1 MEVDAKDVRGL
12 PLLAKPAPRQSYTP
26 TAGKPAPSS
35 HEPPRQGSQAP
46 VTRIYISGKLKGE
59 GVEEK
64 AQSKSRHSGYKTF
77 LLVFSQFA
85 CRVRPETLDI
95 ISTDKTTLPKPLA
108 TTQLAQRPIS
118 KHKNIKW
125 QPTTGSTFLQTTW
138 MVIFSEFIT
147 YF

>member
-1 MEVDAKDVRGL
+1 M
-12 PLLAKPAPRQSYTP
+12 
-26 TAGKPAPSS
+26 
-35 HEPPRQGSQAP
+35 
-46 VTRIYISGKLKGE
+46 
-59 GVEEK
+59 EEK
-64 AQSKSRHSGYKTF
+64 AQSKSGHFGYKTF

-95 ISTDKTTLPKPLA
+95 ISTDKTTLQKPLA

-138 MVIFSEFIT
+138 MVIFSEFIS
-147 YF
+147 YFQSFQPVSEKPIQQLIISQLVLPTNRDKYKGYAC